1 MKESAVATRR
11 HVLEPIEVNAA
22 KAALTQFED
31 GATGRACLD
40 EIFVTQYSGAYEA
53 REHELWRRLC
63 ERQAAYLPT
72 VASKIW
78 LDGYKAIGLDEN
90 HMPVVSDVSR
100 KLQSLTGW
108 ELRPVT
114 GYLPPRAF
122 FGALARK
129 IMPVTVVVR
138 DPEHEGYLPEPDAFH
153 DIFGHVP
160 LCAHPRIAA
169 LMERMGKLGENAGPE
184 LRARLTSMV
193 WFTIEFGLIR
203 EDGKIKILGAGLAS
217 SPSESHHCLE
227 SPEVGRLPFVADTVA
242 QTKFEIDHFQPK
254 LFVLDDL
261 AQIDAY
267 LDKESTRA
275 RGCGGQC
282 KCGKVC
288 DNDDNDDKHDGT
300 HQHGAAIASL
310 PLARDP
316 LALLAV
322 DHVRLHVGNALQAR
336 SYYGTHYGFMAE
348 AFDDL
353 TTGNRDE
360 ASHLMTQGDIRLLLT
375 SGMTADHPASRDV
388 GRFGDGVADIA
399 FTVADAEAAYHQALR
414 NGAKSAYE
422 PRVRAE
428 GHDTVVSAGVQA
440 FGRVIHSFVSRRGR
454 CGNAEGAMGKLFAP
468 GFTQVASDPINDT
481 NRARSCGLCALDH
494 CVANVGL
501 GEMNPLVDWY
511 SEILGFKLFKHF
523 DDKDI
528 STRYSALMSKVMDSS
543 RSIIKIPI
551 NEPAAGLKKSQVQ
564 EFLDWHNGVAGVQHL
579 AFRTADALA
588 TVRELRRRGVAFL
601 GLPSTYYEAVW
612 ARVEGALGRPID
624 EPHALVQE
632 LGLLLDSD
640 DQGYLLQVFTK
651 PVQDR
656 PTLFIEIIGR
666 KGATG
671 FGKGNFRALFE
682 ALELEQERRGNL

>member
-1 MKESAVATRR
+1 MKNTALAVRP
-11 HVLEPIEVNAA
+11 HVLDPREVAAA
-22 KAALTQFED
+22 KVALAQFED

-40 EIFVTQYSGAYEA
+40 EIFVTQNSAAYEA
-53 REHELWRRLC
+53 REHEIWRRLC

-72 VASKIW
+72 SASKIW
-78 LDGYKAIGLDEN
+78 LDGYKAIGLDE
-90 HMPVVSDVSR
+90 HHVPVVSDVSR
-100 KLQSLTGW
+100 KLQSITGW
-108 ELRPVT
+108 QLRPVT

-129 IMPVTVVVR
+129 IMPVTVLVR

-160 LCAHPRIAA
+160 LCAHPLIAA
-169 LMERMGKLGENAGPE
+169 LMERMGKLGENADPD

-217 SPSESHHCLE
+217 SPAESHHCLE
-227 SPEVGRLPFVADTVA
+227 SAEVARLPFVAETVA
-242 QTKFEIDHFQPK
+242 GTKFEIDHFQPK
-254 LFVLDDL
+254 LFVIEDL

-267 LDKESTRA
+267 LDKESPKP
-275 RGCGGQC
+275 RGCNGQC
-282 KCGKVC
+282 KCGQPC
-288 DNDDNDDKHDGT
+288 ENDKDDHES
-300 HQHGAAIASL
+300 HAGASVASL
-310 PLARDP
+310 PLLRDP

-336 SYYGTHYGFMAE
+336 SYYGTHYGFMAA

-353 TTGNRDE
+353 TTGNRAE

-375 SGMTADHPASRDV
+375 SGMTSDHPASRDV
-388 GRFGDGVADIA
+388 GKFGDGVADIA

-422 PRVRAE
+422 PRVRSE
-428 GHDTVVSAGVQA
+428 GQDSVVTAGVQA

-454 CGNAEGAMGKLFAP
+454 CGNAEGAMGTLFAP
-468 GFTQVASDPINDT
+468 GFAPVTSDPVNDA
-481 NRARSCGLCALDH
+481 NRTKSCGLCALDH

-528 STRYSALMSKVMDSS
+528 STKYSALMSKVMDSS

-551 NEPAAGLKKSQVQ
+551 NEPAPGLKKSQVQ
-564 EFLDWHNGVAGVQHL
+564 EFLDWHSGVAGVQHL

-624 EPHALVQE
+624 EPHTLVQE